1 MEITSDVI
9 IISGVV
15 VSRLSSLEVLLSRFL
30 VDVSLAASSCGDE
43 VDALISDVDSQDD
56 SDVWPT
62 SSILSLL
69 VELDVALEGGIDD
82 VVDVSVC
89 FTVGAGFVVVG
100 GGLVSS
106 GGQGRDFVVLAFDV
120 ARVVDIVVKI
130 DANDVSSVEVE
141 KVSIV
146 ESAVE

>member
-30 VDVSLAASSCGDE
+30 VDVSLAAGDE

-69 VELDVALEGGIDD
+69 VELDVALED

-89 FTVGAGFVVVG
+89 LTVGAGFVVVG

-120 ARVVDIVVKI
+120 ARVDDIVVKI

-141 KVSIV
+141 KVSIA

>member
-30 VDVSLAASSCGDE
+30 VDVSLAASSCEDE

-69 VELDVALEGGIDD
+69 VELDVALEGGSDD
-82 VVDVSVC
+82 AVDVSVC
-89 FTVGAGFVVVG
+89 LTVGAGFVVVG

-120 ARVVDIVVKI
+120 ARVDDIVVKI

-141 KVSIV
+141 KVSIA

>member
-30 VDVSLAASSCGDE
+30 VDVSLAASSCEDE

-69 VELDVALEGGIDD
+69 VELDVALED

-89 FTVGAGFVVVG
+89 LTVGAGFVVVG

-120 ARVVDIVVKI
+120 ARVDDIVVKI

-141 KVSIV
+141 KVSIA